1 MAPCSALHAGA
12 LLGLAGHLLMHLLL
26 LLSSGARAQEVSA
39 RSYTNYTVLRVTPT
53 TDEQV
58 RTLRGLED
66 RGVQWWTPPRRNFPC
81 DAMIS
86 PDKRNEVVGVFTS
99 LQLQPTV
106 LHQDLQEYQ
115 ARVDKELQPLLT
127 SRFAPG
133 DAYINNQRY
142 LDFEEITTYIKELA
156 ANHPNK
162 VRLHNIGFTH
172 QKRNMT
178 VVQLSNCFECKY
190 KAVWV
195 DAGIHAREWIA
206 PATALFALSQLAENE
221 TSTAEMREHQDW
233 FILPVANPDGYE
245 FTHKKDRMWRKT
257 RSNTSVPGCYGADP
271 NRNFDFHWN
280 EIGASSNPCSET
292 YAGRKAFSEIEA
304 LNIRNFLYANKERF
318 KLYISYHA
326 YGNFLLYPWGYT
338 ADNPDDWK
346 LLRSVAE
353 KVNAA
358 MVQAGSQEY
367 TIGSS
372 TQVLYPAAGGS
383 DDWAKGVAGIPLS
396 YTIELPGFDFGF
408 QLPPSYIDQVARQ
421 SFEGLRVFAAE
432 AKKVTRGR
440 SRSPTSRPSQRSF
453 G

>member
-1 MAPCSALHAGA
+1 
-12 LLGLAGHLLMHLLL
+12 
-26 LLSSGARAQEVSA
+26 
-39 RSYTNYTVLRVTPT
+39 
-53 TDEQV
+53 
-58 RTLRGLED
+58 
-66 RGVQWWTPPRRNFPC
+66 
-81 DAMIS
+81 
-86 PDKRNEVVGVFTS
+86 
-99 LQLQPTV
+99 
-106 LHQDLQEYQ
+106 
-115 ARVDKELQPLLT
+115 
-127 SRFAPG
+127 
-133 DAYINNQRY
+133 
-142 LDFEEITTYIKELA
+142 
-156 ANHPNK
+156 
-162 VRLHNIGFTH
+162 
-172 QKRNMT
+172 MT

-326 YGNFLLYPWGYT
+326 YGN
-338 ADNPDDWK
+338 
-346 LLRSVAE
+346 RSVAE

-432 AKKVTRGR
+432 AKKDRLWRKTRSKTWWGLGCAGADANRNFDFHWREVGASWSACSYTYAGSKAFSEPEARAVRDYLLANKDRMKMYLTYHSYGNFLLYPWGYTSTLPNDWKILDSLAKKANKAMVAAGSDPYTIGSSTNVLYAAAGGSDDWAKGVAGIELSYTIELPGGNGHGFDLPASYIPDVGR
-440 SRSPTSRPSQRSF
+440 HQMELIKVF
-453 G
+453 GDYVASMKK